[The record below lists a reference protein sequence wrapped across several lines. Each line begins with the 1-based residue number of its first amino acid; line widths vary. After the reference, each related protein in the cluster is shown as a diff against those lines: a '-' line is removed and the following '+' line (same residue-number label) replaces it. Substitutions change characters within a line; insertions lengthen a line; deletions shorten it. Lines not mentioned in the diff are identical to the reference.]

1 MYKIRF
7 KFSILILSIS
17 CSTFGQGS
25 SIPIEDQEFDF
36 QLFRGA
42 LEEAH
47 PGLYRYTSKEKMDS
61 LFDAYEEGLHTPV
74 TRREFY
80 KSLLPLVDNIQC
92 GHTKL
97 MTVDRSGYPYYFNK
111 ERLFPLKL
119 FIDKDRA
126 YVVDYYRS
134 VSGVDKGAEVI
145 SIEGEAMPVI
155 IIKLLG
161 GIFSD
166 GENMT
171 FKYYELNRY
180 FSAYYADIIQN
191 EDVSAEEGFSIEI
204 MKDDQPFEIQLDPA
218 TIEQVQA
225 LENSIEGS
233 GSFTLSFI
241 ENATAI
247 LTIPYFWNPE
257 KGAGFKKFMKQSFRE
272 INKRNTEHLI
282 IDIRNNEGGKEVFGS
297 LLLSYLMDQKF
308 PYYDHLEITQK
319 KRFSFSQYASVPLA
333 YRFIKVLFSKTDSGM
348 YIWSGHKNCGLQK
361 FRKNNYKGKVY
372 VLINGGSFSV
382 ATEFASELQSLGRG
396 LFIGEETGGGYYGNT
411 SGFFA
416 VVNLPHSN
424 LELGNPL
431 MGFYSK
437 VKPVLQSNRGVFPD
451 FEFRPTVSGVM
462 NKRDEVM
469 DYTLSLINK

>member
-166 GENMT
+166 G
-171 FKYYELNRY
+171 
-180 FSAYYADIIQN
+180 
-191 EDVSAEEGFSIEI
+191 
-204 MKDDQPFEIQLDPA
+204 
-218 TIEQVQA
+218 
-225 LENSIEGS
+225 
-233 GSFTLSFI
+233 
-241 ENATAI
+241 
-247 LTIPYFWNPE
+247 
-257 KGAGFKKFMKQSFRE
+257 
-272 INKRNTEHLI
+272 
-282 IDIRNNEGGKEVFGS
+282 
-297 LLLSYLMDQKF
+297 
-308 PYYDHLEITQK
+308 
-319 KRFSFSQYASVPLA
+319 
-333 YRFIKVLFSKTDSGM
+333 
-348 YIWSGHKNCGLQK
+348 
-361 FRKNNYKGKVY
+361 
-372 VLINGGSFSV
+372 
-382 ATEFASELQSLGRG
+382 
-396 LFIGEETGGGYYGNT
+396 
-411 SGFFA
+411 
-416 VVNLPHSN
+416 
-424 LELGNPL
+424 
-431 MGFYSK
+431 
-437 VKPVLQSNRGVFPD
+437 
-451 FEFRPTVSGVM
+451 
-462 NKRDEVM
+462 
-469 DYTLSLINK
+469 